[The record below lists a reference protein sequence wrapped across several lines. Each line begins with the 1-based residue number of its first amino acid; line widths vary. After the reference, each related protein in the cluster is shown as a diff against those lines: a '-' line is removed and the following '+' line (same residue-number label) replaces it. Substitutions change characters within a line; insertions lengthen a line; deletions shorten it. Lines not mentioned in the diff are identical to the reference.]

1 MCWQYCGILA
11 ADFSLKTVFPLVSVV
26 IPCYQQGQFLGE
38 AIQSALDSNYPT
50 KEVVVVND
58 GSTDDTHEAAL
69 QFGDR
74 IVYVEQANKG
84 LSGARNTGIR
94 AAQGEYIALLDSDDV
109 CLPGR
114 LVTQAAILQERSDV
128 GMVVSDALLYDGRQ
142 VIGPK
147 SAVSGQPKH
156 PTDFRWETVEYY
168 ATPST
173 ALIRRECFDVIG
185 YFNESVRGG
194 AGSGGEDW
202 LLFVQLSLRY
212 ALVYQTFPTILYRI
226 HPHSG
231 TRNLQGVNTGNRQAC
246 QFAVN
251 WARFPDYPARFRAK
265 LLFYRF
271 ATAWRVEPRAAAL
284 RYLLRAIAADPTQ
297 LPFGTRV
304 ICRGIANT
312 LRRKLG

>member
-1 MCWQYCGILA
+1 MSQL
-11 ADFSLKTVFPLVSVV
+11 PLISVV
-26 IPCYQQGQFLGE
+26 IPCYQQAQFLAE
-38 AIQSALDSNYPT
+38 AVQSALDPNYPT

-58 GSTDDTHEAAL
+58 GSPDDTREVAAR
-69 QFGDR
+69 FGER

-84 LSGARNTGIR
+84 LSGARNAGIR
-94 AAQGEYIALLDSDDV
+94 AAHGEYVALLDSDDI

-114 LVTQAAILQERSDV
+114 LATQAAILQERPDV
-128 GMVVSDALLYDGRQ
+128 GMVASDALLYDGQQ

-156 PTDFRWETVEYY
+156 PTDFRWETVEYC

-173 ALIRRECFDVIG
+173 ALIRRECFAAIG
-185 YFNESVRGG
+185 YFNERVRGG
-194 AGSGGEDW
+194 VGSGGEDW

-212 ALVYQTFPTILYRI
+212 ALVYQTFPTILYRL

-231 TRNLQGVNTGNRQAC
+231 TRNLEGVNAGNRQAC

-251 WARFPDYPARFRAK
+251 WPYFPDYPAAFRAK

-284 RYLLRAIAADPTQ
+284 RYLLRAIAADPAQ
-297 LPFGTRV
+297 LPYGTRV
-304 ICRGIANT
+304 IRRGIANA
-312 LRRKLG
+312 LRRQLG